1 MTDPNLIYYPY
12 LFLAESWFIS
22 MKPSQPWRQPL
33 KERQAFS
40 VRQEAW
46 EPKSVSQST
55 WKDIVHGD
63 ILKDKGDPNDIS
75 RDTKFDLD
83 PEGQPIEDEETMT
96 DSEEEVDVI
105 GSKPL
110 NKMSLQVRLYII
122 QAF

>member
-1 MTDPNLIYYPY
+1 
-12 LFLAESWFIS
+12 

-110 NKMSLQVRLYII
+110 NKMSLQVRLCII
-122 QAF
+122 HVF